1 MALHLSTVAR
11 LEQFPAHLLEPG
23 SEGPVVQYRGELLPV
38 VTLADLTGERGGEFG
53 GGRDGDGGGPD
64 GSEKLQVVVYR
75 QGARSVGVHV
85 HRILDVVQ
93 QRVELKS
100 AGTRPGMLGL
110 AVIQDK
116 ATEMLDLQRLLGW
129 NADLGEPGHS
139 DGARS

>member
-1 MALHLSTVAR
+1 MAVQLSTVAR
-11 LEQFPAHLLEPG
+11 LEEFPAHVLEPG

-38 VTLADLTGERGGEFG
+38 VNLADLTGERGGE
-53 GGRDGDGGGPD
+53 RDFDAGAGS
-64 GSEKLQVVVYR
+64 SEKVQIVVYR
-75 QGARSVGVHV
+75 QGARSVGVQV

-110 AVIQDK
+110 AVIGDK
-116 ATEMLDLQRLLGW
+116 ATEMLDLQGLLGW
-129 NADLGEPGHS
+129 GGEKTEPGHGQGHS